1 MSVQAHDSYNVWY
14 NHLSFVG
21 SCSCPFCHFFSG
33 SCTVP
38 ILESMYLS
46 RTLWVPFLVL
56 PFVVADFPVLETG
69 LLANES
75 SVFLS
80 DGCTS
85 ALESSISC
93 DQWLQDNANE
103 DGYSPLNDTALDMLC
118 APACEPSI
126 ISYRS
131 KVISAC
137 QNDPQ
142 PFDGLPA
149 EYFID
154 VIWASY
160 NLTCLKDPVSGNYCN
175 STAVL

>member
-1 MSVQAHDSYNVWY
+1 MHV
-14 NHLSFVG
+14 
-21 SCSCPFCHFFSG
+21 
-33 SCTVP
+33 
-38 ILESMYLS
+38 S
-46 RTLWVPFLVL
+46 RTVWALSTAL
-56 PFVVADFPVLETG
+56 PFISAEFQVLQTG

-80 DGCTS
+80 DGCT
-85 ALESSISC
+85 AAMESSILC

-103 DGYSPLNDTALDMLC
+103 DGYSYLNDTALNALC
-118 APACEPSI
+118 PPACEPSI
-126 ISYRS
+126 KSYRS

-160 NLTCLKDPVSGNYCN
+160 NLTSLKDPKSGDYCN
-175 STAVL
+175 SRILPLQYTHRDNM